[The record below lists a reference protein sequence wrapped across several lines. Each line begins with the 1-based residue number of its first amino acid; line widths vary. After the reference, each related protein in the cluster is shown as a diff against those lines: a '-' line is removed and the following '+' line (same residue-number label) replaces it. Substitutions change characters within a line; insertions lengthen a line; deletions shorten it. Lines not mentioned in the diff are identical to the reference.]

1 MLTTTEQAMLTLAG
15 QTFKHAG
22 SLEEQAMQQFGLTPT
37 RYWQEVNRLIQT
49 PAAHQHDPALARRL
63 NQRRRPPQ
71 RLHTRL
77 I

>member
-1 MLTTTEQAMLTLAG
+1 MLTTTEQAILNLAA

-22 SLEEQAMQQFGLTPT
+22 SLEEQAKTQLGLSPT

-49 PAAHQHDPALARRL
+49 PAAHQHDPALVQRL